1 MPMLSEQMQQV
12 LAAYNEGLALYKK
25 REFKMAAEMFKKA
38 LAIKKDDGP
47 SQVYLDRCVHFIEEP
62 PPANWDGVYVMKTK

>member
-12 LAAYNEGLALYKK
+12 LAAYNAGLALYKK
-25 REFKMAAEMFKKA
+25 REFKMAAEMFKNA

-47 SQVYLDRCVHFIEEP
+47 SQVYLDRCIHFIEEP
-62 PPANWDGVYVMKTK
+62 PPADWDGVYVMKTK